1 MRHVYKVDSIK
12 IFYVIQNLNTFFKTN
27 LSVIN
32 TGKAIVRDENQDHLI
47 HGICGGGSALRAVA
61 VRADTMER
69 QSSQG
74 LNETRFTAGPQVRLA
89 PVPAVYVL
97 PQ

>member
-1 MRHVYKVDSIK
+1 MYE
-12 IFYVIQNLNTFFKTN
+12 TKTRII
-27 LSVIN
+27 SFTAFVGA
-32 TGKAIVRDENQDHLI
+32 GKPYERW
-47 HGICGGGSALRAVA
+47 A

-74 LNETRFTAGPQVRLA
+74 LNEVHFTAGPQVRLA